1 VRLATSISGRP
12 ATIAGVPFFLS
23 ASFFSMVTATAAAV
37 AARRHFTSAFCPP
50 PLPPPPACSLIRELS
65 SYPTTL
71 CPVGLCPTCQP
82 TAATFY
88 PPLVLS
94 LLPPSV
100 DPFNPSSFSVFSSC
114 QLSSWVS
121 YDSIVMISPSRHPLD
136 ASRSAYLCLNP
147 VQCFSNETLPGS
159 AFLNFQNTE
168 LPILLTC
175 LIPPPFLPRCSF
187 Q

>member
-1 VRLATSISGRP
+1 LRP
-12 ATIAGVPFFLS
+12 V
-23 ASFFSMVTATAAAV
+23 VT
-37 AARRHFTSAFCPP
+37 
-50 PLPPPPACSLIRELS
+50 LPPRFAPPFPPACSLIRELS